1 MNRYFSSLELLSWF
15 FEGPSLNHEG
25 KIGRCVKFVFTPIAC
40 ALKALRP
47 EEYELLVTGKGDE
60 ILRRYTDA
68 CEQVSQIDMEI
79 EEDGS
84 IMSLIDCYNGIF
96 KESTPH
102 YQCAEAFMRAT
113 SLLGYSIEID
123 NK

>member
-25 KIGRCVKFVFTPIAC
+25 KIGRCVKFAFTPIAC
-40 ALKALRP
+40 ALKALRL
-47 EEYELLVTGKGDE
+47 EEYELFVTRKGDE
-60 ILRRYTDA
+60 ILKSYIDI
-68 CEQVSQIDMEI
+68 CEQVSQIDMET
-79 EEDGS
+79 EKDGS
-84 IMSLIDCYNGIF
+84 IMSLIDCYNEIF

-102 YQCAEAFMRAT
+102 YRCAEAFMRAT
-113 SLLGYSIEID
+113 SLPGYSIEID

>member
-1 MNRYFSSLELLSWF
+1 MNRYYSSLELLSWF
-15 FEGPSLNHEG
+15 FEGSSLNHEG
-25 KIGRCVKFVFTPIAC
+25 KNGRCVKFVFTPIAC
-40 ALKALRP
+40 ALKALRL
-47 EEYELLVTGKGDE
+47 EEYELFVTRKGDE
-60 ILRRYTDA
+60 ILKSYIDI
-68 CEQVSQIDMEI
+68 CEQVSQIDMKT

-84 IMSLIDCYNGIF
+84 IMSLIDCYNKIF

-102 YQCAEAFMRAT
+102 YQCAEVFMRTT